1 MFDFINDDKFR
12 SILDRDFKELEI
24 LHANKASK
32 SMLVLTGSLI
42 ETVLI
47 EYFLSKKPD
56 GYTEKQILSIS
67 LSELLE
73 LALKH
78 KLISQRS
85 MELSTVIKDYRNLIH
100 PGREIRKNET
110 FNFETANVAFSL
122 LKIIVSELREN
133 YLKLYGYTAKDVMQ
147 KVTSDDLSISI
158 FDELIEKLNQSEK
171 VKLFNSIVEFK
182 KYLANKR
189 PLLEKIKPYLPEEV
203 IIEKLTN
210 LLHLIETGDS
220 SEVIYYYNLFH
231 SDIGILDDSS
241 INLITKYIL
250 SYIKEEG
257 NLGEIQKSVTRQ
269 TFTSIGKHIKTEK
282 NEQLFIEVL
291 LDYYMHKE
299 KNRYVYSM
307 YFQMINGLE
316 TTKRQEIEVKLDK
329 LKESYFDLTFGN
341 RFFEDDGLPF

>member
-12 SILDRDFKELEI
+12 SILERDFKELEV
-24 LHANKASK
+24 LHASKASK
-32 SMLVLTGSLI
+32 SILVLTGSLI
-42 ETVLI
+42 ETVLV
-47 EYFLSKKPD
+47 EYFLSKIPE
-56 GYTEKQILSIS
+56 GYTDKQILTIS
-67 LSELLE
+67 LGELLE

-147 KVTSDDLSISI
+147 KITADDLSINI

-171 VKLFNSIVEFK
+171 IKLFNSIVEFK

-189 PLLEKIKPYLPEEV
+189 LFLEKIKPYLPEE
-203 IIEKLTN
+203 IIIDKLTH

-220 SEVIYYYNLFH
+220 SEVLYYYNLFH

-241 INLITKYIL
+241 INLIAKYIL
-250 SYIKEEG
+250 SYIKEERD
-257 NLGEIQKSVTRQ
+257 LGAIQKFATRQ
-269 TFTSIGKHIKTEK
+269 TFTSVGKHIRIEK
-282 NEQLFIEVL
+282 NERLFIEVL
-291 LDYYMHKE
+291 LDYYVFRE
-299 KNRYVYSM
+299 QNRYVDSLYL
-307 YFQMINGLE
+307 QMINGLE
-316 TTKRQEIEVKLDK
+316 TTKRQEIELKLDK
-329 LKESYFDLTFGN
+329 QKETYVDLTFGN
-341 RFFEDDGLPF
+341 RFFEDNDLPF

>member
-1 MFDFINDDKFR
+1 
-12 SILDRDFKELEI
+12 
-24 LHANKASK
+24 
-32 SMLVLTGSLI
+32 
-42 ETVLI
+42 
-47 EYFLSKKPD
+47 
-56 GYTEKQILSIS
+56 
-67 LSELLE
+67 
-73 LALKH
+73 
-78 KLISQRS
+78 